1 MEVEGSMNM
10 EYKEFKELVVAKA
23 ESMGI
28 TEFELYYQGAESV
41 SVKIFRDTVDEF
53 AASKEGG
60 VCFRCIANGKM
71 GYAST
76 EELSAEQAAFIV
88 ERAYDNAIVLETEEP
103 VFLAPG
109 GQTYLPLERKTYDLP
124 GTEQLLSTALQTQ
137 RELYAAAPAVVDG
150 SSTRAIAESSIIA
163 ISNSKGLDVSYDNNL
178 FALMA
183 MAVVEKEGEKAN
195 DYCIKTGAMDTLD
208 TKAITREAAQKALN
222 GLDCDVAP
230 TGSYPVVF
238 SPKAVAGLLS
248 VFSSVFSSEAAQ
260 KGLSRL
266 AGKEGEAIAAAC
278 VTVVDDPF
286 CELSPQPMPFDAE
299 GSPTYKKNVI
309 EAGLLKTLLYNLKT
323 ANIAGKQTT
332 GNAAKAGYDASIGL
346 QPFTMYFA
354 PGTLTEE
361 ELLEKAGQGVYI
373 HDLQGLH
380 AGASPVTGD
389 FSLQSAGFM
398 IENGKL
404 GKPVKS
410 FTVAGNFYEM
420 LQNITALSDT
430 LEIPDATGK
439 TAFGGPC
446 ILVEGLS
453 IAGK

>member
-1 MEVEGSMNM
+1 M
-10 EYKEFKELVVAKA
+10 EYKAFKELVIAKA
-23 ESMGI
+23 EAMGI
-28 TEFELYYQGAESV
+28 TEYELYYQGAESV
-41 SVKIFRDTVDEF
+41 SVKVFRDTVDEF
-53 AASKEGG
+53 AAAKEGG
-60 VCFRCIANGKM
+60 VCFRCIAGGKM

-88 ERAYDNAIVLETEEP
+88 ERAYDNASVLETEEP
-103 VFLAPG
+103 VFLASG
-109 GQTYLPLERKTYDLP
+109 GQEYLPLERRPYDLP
-124 GTEQLLSTALQTQ
+124 STEVLLHTALETQ
-137 RELYAAAPAVVDG
+137 KELYAAHPSVVDG
-150 SSTRAIAESSIIA
+150 SVTRAIAEGSTIA

-183 MAVVEKEGEKAN
+183 VAVVEQNGEKSN
-195 DYCIKTGAMDTLD
+195 DYSLKTGALETLD
-208 TKAITREAAQKALN
+208 SQTITREAAQKALN
-222 GLDCDVAP
+222 GLNCAVAP

-238 SPKAVAGLLS
+238 APKAVSGLLS
-248 VFSSVFSSEAAQ
+248 VFSQAFSSEAAQ

-266 AGKEGEAIAAAC
+266 AGKEGEGIAASC
-278 VTVVDDPF
+278 VTLVDDPF

-299 GSPTYKKNVI
+299 GSPAYKKNVI
-309 EAGLLKTLLYNLKT
+309 EGGVLQTLLYNLKT
-323 ANIAGKQTT
+323 ANIAGKSTT
-332 GNAAKAGYDASIGL
+332 GNAAKASYDAPIGL
-346 QPFTMYFA
+346 RPFTMYFA
-354 PGTLTEE
+354 PGKLTQQQ
-361 ELLEKAGQGVYI
+361 LLEKAGEGVYI

-398 IENGKL
+398 IREGKL
-404 GKPVKS
+404 AEAVKS

-420 LQNITALSDT
+420 LKNVTALSDT
-430 LEIPDATGK
+430 LEVPGATGK

>member
-1 MEVEGSMNM
+1 MN
-10 EYKEFKELVVAKA
+10 YKEFKELVVAKA

-88 ERAYDNAIVLETEEP
+88 ERAYDNASVLETEEP

-109 GQTYLPLERKTYDLP
+109 GQTYLPLEYKPYDLP
-124 GTEQLLSTALQTQ
+124 DTEQLLSTALQTQ
-137 RELYAAAPAVVDG
+137 KELYEAHPAVVDG
-150 SSTRAIAESSIIA
+150 SSTRAITERSTIA

-178 FALMA
+178 LALMA
-183 MAVVEKEGEKAN
+183 MAVVEKEGEKSN
-195 DYCIKTGAMDTLD
+195 DYCLKNGALKTLD
-208 TKAITREAAQKALN
+208 TKAITAQAAKKALD
-222 GLDCDVAP
+222 GLESDVAP

-299 GSPTYKKNVI
+299 GSPSYKKNVI

-332 GNAAKAGYDASIGL
+332 GNAAKASYDAPIGL
-346 QPFTMYFA
+346 RPFTMYFA
-354 PGTLTEE
+354 PGALTEE

-404 GKPVKS
+404 GKAVKS
-410 FTVAGNFYEM
+410 FTVAGNFYQM

>member
-1 MEVEGSMNM
+1 MEVEGSLDMNFN
-10 EYKEFKELVVAKA
+10 EFKNMVVAKA
-23 ESMGI
+23 ERMGI
-28 TEFELYYQGAESV
+28 TEYELYYQGAESV
-41 SVKIFRDTVDEF
+41 SVKVFRDEVDEF

-60 VCFRCIANGKM
+60 VCFRCIVGGKM

-88 ERAYDNAIVLETEEP
+88 ERAYDNASVLESEEP
-103 VFLAPG
+103 VFLASG
-109 GQTYLPLERKTYDLP
+109 GQSYLPLERKVYDLP
-124 GTEQLLSTALQTQ
+124 GTEALLSTALQTQ
-137 RELYAAAPAVVDG
+137 KELYAAHPSVVDG
-150 SSTRAIAESSIIA
+150 SVTRAVAESSTIA
-163 ISNSKGLDVSYDNNL
+163 ISNSKGLDVQYDNNL

-183 MAVVEKEGEKAN
+183 VAVVEKEGEKSN
-195 DYCIKTGAMDTLD
+195 DYCLKTGALDTLD
-208 TKAITREAAQKALN
+208 AKAITREAAEKALN
-222 GLDCDVAP
+222 GLGCDVAP

-238 SPKAVAGLLS
+238 SPKAVSGLLS
-248 VFSSVFSSEAAQ
+248 VFSSAFSSEAAQ

-266 AGKEGEAIAAAC
+266 AGKEGEEIAASC
-278 VTVVDDPF
+278 VTLVDDPF

-299 GSPTYKKNVI
+299 GSPAYRKNVI
-309 EAGLLKTLLYNLKT
+309 EGGVLKTLLYNLKT
-323 ANIAGKQTT
+323 GNIAGKTTT
-332 GNAAKAGYDASIGL
+332 GNAAKASYDAPIGL
-346 QPFTMYFA
+346 RPFTMYFA
-354 PGTLTEE
+354 PGKLTEKQ
-361 ELLEKAGQGVYI
+361 LLEKAGDGVYI

-398 IENGKL
+398 IREGKL
-404 GKPVKS
+404 GKAVKS

-420 LQNITALSDT
+420 LKNITALSDT
-430 LEIPDATGK
+430 LEVPGATGK